1 MQGQENEYM
10 NIDVSVSA
18 IQISSIQKNFF
29 EKGTNGTAIFLVKFL
44 KNQENPE
51 SPKREKY
58 NNRSEI

>member
-1 MQGQENEYM
+1 M
-10 NIDVSVSA
+10 NIDVGVSA

>member
-1 MQGQENEYM
+1 M

-29 EKGTNGTAIFLVKFL
+29 EKGTNGTAIFLVKSVL
-44 KNQENPE
+44 KNQENPV